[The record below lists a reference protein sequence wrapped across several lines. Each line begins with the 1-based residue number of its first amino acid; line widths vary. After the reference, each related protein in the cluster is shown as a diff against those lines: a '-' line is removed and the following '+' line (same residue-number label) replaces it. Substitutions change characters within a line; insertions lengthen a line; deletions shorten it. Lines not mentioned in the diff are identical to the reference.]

1 MSEVSLASSTD
12 CRVVI
17 VGPNHFQNTLL
28 ANFIEN
34 YSTCSCC
41 VMDSLDSFILC
52 HQEHFTC
59 HIALLYDCFG
69 LPLKAL
75 SESLQLE
82 LRQIPCD
89 LSLVLFNLDRH
100 LAIEKQAIE
109 VGVQGVFY
117 ADDSVQT
124 VLKGLAAIFE
134 GGLWIS
140 RQMMTEVILEHGFAH
155 RRRKVAVH
163 DVVQHS
169 LTHREV
175 EILGLLSAGA
185 TNKCISDTLFISP
198 HTVRTHLN
206 NIFRKINVS
215 SRLEAAVWAAD
226 SLFLPQ
232 YRN

>member
-1 MSEVSLASSTD
+1 MSETGLSCNTD
-12 CRVVI
+12 CRVAI

-28 ANFIEN
+28 ATFIEN

-41 VMDSLDSFILC
+41 IMDSLDSFILC
-52 HQEHFTC
+52 HQENFPC
-59 HIALLYDCFG
+59 RIALLYDCFHQQQ
-69 LPLKAL
+69 KAL
-75 SESLQLE
+75 SDALQLD
-82 LRQIPCD
+82 LRQLPCE
-89 LSLVLFNLDRH
+89 LSLVLFNLDRQTRM
-100 LAIEKQAIE
+100 EKQAIE
-109 VGVQGVFY
+109 VGVQGIFY
-117 ADDSVQT
+117 AEDSVQT

-155 RRRKVAVH
+155 RRRKVVAH
-163 DVVQHS
+163 DMVQHS

-175 EILGLLSAGA
+175 EILGLLSSGA

>member
-1 MSEVSLASSTD
+1 MSEDSLAVSTD

-28 ANFIEN
+28 ATFIEN

-41 VMDSLDSFILC
+41 IMDSLDSFILC
-52 HQEHFTC
+52 HQQSFPC
-59 HIALLYDCFG
+59 RIALLYDCFQQQQK
-69 LPLKAL
+69 PL
-75 SESLQLE
+75 SDILQLQ
-82 LRQIPCD
+82 LRQLPCEM
-89 LSLVLFNLDRH
+89 SLVLFNLDRQ
-100 LAIEKQAIE
+100 AKIEKQAIE
-109 VGVQGVFY
+109 VGVQGIFY
-117 ADDSVQT
+117 LEDPVQT

-155 RRRKVAVH
+155 RRRTVAAH
-163 DVVQHS
+163 DVAQHS

-175 EILGLLSAGA
+175 QILGLLSAGA

-232 YRN
+232 YRT

>member
-1 MSEVSLASSTD
+1 MSENSLANSIDS
-12 CRVVI
+12 RVVI

-28 ANFIEN
+28 ATFIEN
-34 YSTCSCC
+34 YSICSCC

-52 HQEHFTC
+52 HQESFPC
-59 HIALLYDCFG
+59 RIALLYDCFG
-69 LPLKAL
+69 LQHQTL
-75 SESLQLE
+75 SDSLQLE
-82 LRQIPCD
+82 LRELPCE

-100 LAIEKQAIE
+100 LAIDKEAIE
-109 VGVQGVFY
+109 VGVQGIFFG
-117 ADDSVQT
+117 DDSVQT

-155 RRRKVAVH
+155 RRRKMAAH

-185 TNKCISDTLFISP
+185 TNKYISDTLFISP